1 MRAFELRDRHI
12 GRTATWTVITDDP
25 DEPDEDYA
33 VKITAL
39 RTHTVTGSVEIT
51 DQAGAVHFLPT
62 DWPVQVA

>member
-12 GRTATWTVITDDP
+12 GQTATWTVKTP
-25 DEPDEDYA
+25 DEPDEDFA

-51 DQAGAVHFLPT
+51 DQAGVVHFLPT